1 MKNNFLFKDIKV
13 TNRLFVV
20 FVFLFAVFFF
30 AWLFLLLQDP
40 GGSQRGILFIDSDD
54 FFMDWFNT
62 VYYAVGRIPYSWG
75 VAEDRNYLPI
85 IYMILYPFS
94 KLYPYDISEGMS
106 GNGRYDARYE
116 QLPMV
121 GAVVFIIGS
130 YLFLFYVLY
139 RSCKRK
145 EFVRLILLSILFLSG
160 VSLNSIDR
168 MNVQVLTSAFLF
180 AFVYLCDR
188 EQLPER
194 FNTFLG
200 LLCLAFSA
208 VFKLFPAVFGILLM
222 YKKRWKEAAVAVILG
237 MALALLP
244 FLWVNEPFLDSVS
257 AYISGT
263 SQHSSYMTI
272 ADFGFSTPMI
282 RGLLGGVSVDFM
294 QIVAVIMLILSV
306 AGSGFVR
313 SGWKRIALL
322 SLPLI
327 LTSGQ
332 SGYYCLMFMFL
343 PIVLFFNEEHNRLD
357 VLYVFIFAII
367 LSPLQRTAYI
377 DGVAISAKGVINI
390 SLILLNIVLV
400 ADAVICK
407 VYTDRR
413 KQLDSTS
420 RDGTLRER

>member
-1 MKNNFLFKDIKV
+1 MNEKKYTLLTRQIKI
-13 TNRLFVV
+13 TNRLF
-20 FVFLFAVFFF
+20 LAFAVLFITLFS

-40 GGSQRGILFIDSDD
+40 SGSQRGILFIDNED

-106 GNGRYDARYE
+106 GSGRYDARYE

-139 RSCKRK
+139 RSCKRRE
-145 EFVRLILLSILFLSG
+145 EFRLVLLGILFISG
-160 VSLNSIDR
+160 VSLNSIER
-168 MNVQVLTSAFLF
+168 MNIQVLTSAFLF
-180 AFVYLCDR
+180 SYVYLCDR
-188 EQLPER
+188 EKLPGGIK
-194 FNTFLG
+194 TFLG

-208 VFKLFPAVFGILLM
+208 VFKLFPAIFGVLLL
-222 YKKRWKEAAVAVILG
+222 YKKRWKEAAVAVVLG
-237 MALALLP
+237 MAIAILP
-244 FLWVNEPFLDSVS
+244 FLWVDAPFLESVR

-282 RGLLGGVSVDFM
+282 RGLLGGVSVDLM
-294 QIVAVIMLILSV
+294 QIVAVVMLILSV
-306 AGSGFVR
+306 AGSYFVR

-343 PIVLFFNEEHNRLD
+343 PIVLFFNEEHRLAD
-357 VLYVFIFAII
+357 IIYVLIFVII

-377 DGVAISAKGVINI
+377 NGIAVSAKGVINI
-390 SLILLNIVLV
+390 SLILLNILLIS
-400 ADAVICK
+400 DAVICLIK
-407 VYTDRR
+407 SIRR
-413 KQLDSTS
+413 REPS
-420 RDGTLRER
+420 GTTGAA